1 MRGNLLA
8 PGFLLLLLLLLP
20 AYAVR
25 TGACCGGSSHL
36 ADGWGFRILAPG
48 SLLLLLPADAVRT
61 GDGELE
67 RNWKGLGKEL
77 ERKRLDKD

>member
-8 PGFLLLLLLLLP
+8 PGFLLLLLP
-20 AYAVR
+20 AYAV
-25 TGACCGGSSHL
+25 S
-36 ADGWGFRILAPG
+36 
-48 SLLLLLPADAVRT
+48 T

-67 RNWKGLGKEL
+67 RNRKGLGKEL